1 VGSLRIGG
9 RHSVSRAALLVV
21 LAACP
26 AFTHAQETPR
36 AQSPSPRTIVLPQQT
51 VAGLP
56 ATLAVLDSAG
66 RVLPHIVVEISGGQK
81 VTTDSTGRA
90 LFAVPGEPGVLT
102 AQIPG
107 HEVSASAPIVKMS
120 DAAPPTPLEDS
131 SAAVRVLAVPHFLS
145 LHDRFAVRGAG
156 FRVEAESNHV
166 YLSGQPCLVLASSS
180 VSLVVLPGLHV
191 PIGTISL
198 HVNVAGHEA
207 EPKSVTMVLLE
218 LTGPAEAPPAGAQD
232 KLAVRV
238 HGTRERLAIEVRNSS
253 PGIIQFPRGTVER
266 LTSSGGEWNAAEI
279 ETKFLASGDYVVTAR
294 LIPTDSGLPDLEAA
308 RQKLVAARALATG
321 PWAARADRVIRRIER
336 DPQDV
341 ANIRS
346 EIERMLNDKPPGE
359 FAFLL
364 ESAWQE
370 FQKNN

>member
-1 VGSLRIGG
+1 M
-9 RHSVSRAALLVV
+9 V
-21 LAACP
+21 LA
-26 AFTHAQETPR
+26 
-36 AQSPSPRTIVLPQQT
+36 
-51 VAGLP
+51 
-56 ATLAVLDSAG
+56 
-66 RVLPHIVVEISGGQK
+66 
-81 VTTDSTGRA
+81 
-90 LFAVPGEPGVLT
+90 
-102 AQIPG
+102 
-107 HEVSASAPIVKMS
+107 
-120 DAAPPTPLEDS
+120 
-131 SAAVRVLAVPHFLS
+131 
-145 LHDRFAVRGAG
+145 
-156 FRVEAESNHV
+156 
-166 YLSGQPCLVLASSS
+166 
-180 VSLVVLPGLHV
+180 GLHI

-198 HVNVAGHEA
+198 RVDVAGHEA

-279 ETKFLASGDYVVTAR
+279 ETKFLASGDYLVTAR